1 MIDSPPTQHGLA
13 AGTVPERVRF
23 NLRWVLRTR

>member
-13 AGTVPERVRF
+13 AGTAPERIRF
-23 NLRWVLRTR
+23 DLRRVLRTR